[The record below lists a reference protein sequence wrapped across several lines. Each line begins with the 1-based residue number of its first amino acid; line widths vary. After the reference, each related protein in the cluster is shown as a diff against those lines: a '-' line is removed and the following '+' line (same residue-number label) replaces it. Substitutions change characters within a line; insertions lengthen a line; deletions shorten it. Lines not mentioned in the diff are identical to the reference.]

1 MKKVINTLICI
12 AMSLSSCDF
21 DDLTNSCGDG
31 MLDTN
36 EECDDGNTINDD
48 GCSST
53 CKKETSSTPPVSTP
67 VCGNRIVETGE
78 GCDDGNTLNGDGCS
92 SYCQVETTQPVQ
104 TTPVCG
110 NGKVES
116 GEGCDDGNTINGDG
130 CSSNCQVETS
140 QPVQTNPVCGNGK
153 VESGEGCDDGNTISG
168 DGCSSSC
175 QKESTCPN
183 EGDACTGNTSMC
195 CDNNVYDCVSGHY
208 EVMVCKGNAY
218 CDSAEG
224 FYDCAEPCTS
234 KEADIDFLGYDD
246 YCYDGEFELFACQ
259 KGDSGKYGIFGG
271 FYAQSY
277 CWGND
282 AILECDE
289 DGTVGEFECS
299 ICTEGTGN
307 DPYVD
312 ICEAY

>member
-1 MKKVINTLICI
+1 MKTKLLPIISIIFAAITV
-12 AMSLSSCDF
+12 SCDF
-21 DDLTNSCGDG
+21 DDLTNFCGDG

-36 EECDDGNTINDD
+36 EECDDGNTVNGD

-53 CKKETSSTPPVSTP
+53 CKKEASSTPPVSTP

-92 SYCQVETTQPVQ
+92 SNCQVETSQPVH

-110 NGKVES
+110 NGKVET
-116 GEGCDDGNTINGDG
+116 GEDCDDGNT
-130 CSSNCQVETS
+130 V
-140 QPVQTNPVCGNGK
+140 
-153 VESGEGCDDGNTISG
+153 SG
-168 DGCSSSC
+168 DGCSSAC
-175 QKESTCPN
+175 KKESTPSPEPSCPK
-183 EGDACTGNTSMC
+183 EGDSCTGKSSMC

-208 EVMVCKGNAY
+208 EVIVCKGNAY

-234 KEADIDFLGYDD
+234 NEADIDFLGYDD

-271 FYAQSY
+271 YYAQSY

-299 ICTEGTGN
+299 VCTEGTGN

>member
-1 MKKVINTLICI
+1 MKKVIITLICI

-53 CKKETSSTPPVSTP
+53 CKKETSSTPPVITP

-110 NGKVES
+110 NGKVEN
-116 GEGCDDGNTINGDG
+116 GEDCDDGNT
-130 CSSNCQVETS
+130 V
-140 QPVQTNPVCGNGK
+140 
-153 VESGEGCDDGNTISG
+153 SG
-168 DGCSSSC
+168 DGCSSAC
-175 QKESTCPN
+175 KKESTPSPEPSCPN
-183 EGDACTGNTSMC
+183 EGDSCSGKSSMC

-299 ICTEGTGN
+299 VCTEGTGN